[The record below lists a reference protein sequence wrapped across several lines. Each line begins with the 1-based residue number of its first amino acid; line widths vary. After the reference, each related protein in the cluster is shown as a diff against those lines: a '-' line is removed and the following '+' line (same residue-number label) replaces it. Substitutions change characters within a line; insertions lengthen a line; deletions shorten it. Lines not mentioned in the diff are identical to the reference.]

1 MRNVLFLVT
10 GMTPQIITETVWA
23 LACDPNN
30 DKPWVPDEIH
40 VLSTE
45 DGLNQIRSRL
55 FSEKEGYKFAKF
67 KQDFPQLAKVAFD
80 NSAQYL
86 HNIYDAQGVNLKDL
100 KTPSDNE
107 LAADLICQKI
117 REFTECDDVSLHVS
131 IAGGRKTMGFY
142 AGYALSLYGRAGDSM
157 SHVLVDERY
166 ESARDFFY
174 PTPDDSVFV
183 TNRDGI
189 ELKAKDAQIWLARIP
204 FVRLRASLSSHD
216 IVANQSFSQVVE
228 AINLIHQPIKL
239 LVNKKER
246 TITIGDKVA
255 KFDEA
260 HFAFYLMA
268 IYCLQRGEIIIAPHE
283 SVMKGE
289 EIDILTQNY
298 KVCYVEVLSLKGD
311 GKYNTDK
318 ENIEPRDR
326 NNFDKTLSNILKVFK
341 NVFGVEIASKIK
353 VHSLKKLEAPYAPVV
368 DEWCQNTK
376 TRIGAYSLNLDIEQ
390 IEIV

>member
-67 KQDFPQLAKVAFD
+67 KQDFPQLAKIAFD
-80 NSAQYL
+80 NSDKYL

-204 FVRLRASLSSHD
+204 FVRLRASLGSANM
-216 IVANQSFSQVVE
+216 VANKTFSEVVNIINLSMKPMQVV
-228 AINLIHQPIKL
+228 LD
-239 LVNKKER
+239 V
-246 TITIGDKVA
+246 DKR
-255 KFDEA
+255 
-260 HFAFYLMA
+260 
-268 IYCLQRGEIIIAPHE
+268 QIIIA
-283 SVMKGE
+283 
-289 EIDILTQNY
+289 D
-298 KVCYVEVLSLKGD
+298 KVCKL
-311 GKYNTDK
+311 TPK
-318 ENIEPRDR
+318 EFSIYLLCVKLLQNGEALHYPSKDFADDIGERHQAMFNEIYGR
-326 NNFDKTLSNILKVFK
+326 YKTKDDVVVDHSYFSTALSNIKRK
-341 NVFGVEIASKIK
+341 MITEFGQEIFEQISIQPKGKGYGI
-353 VHSLKKLEAPYAPVV
+353 V
-368 DEWCQNTK
+368 
-376 TRIGAYSLNLDIEQ
+376 LDIEQ
-390 IEIV
+390 IEII

>member
-204 FVRLRASLSSHD
+204 FVRMRGAIPERHQLKSD
-216 IVANQSFSQVVE
+216 DSFSQVVE
-228 AINLIHQPIKL
+228 KINQSFHGVTLLLDVPTGRVVVNDKFEFELPAREFALLHWFADLRQSGADGVIAPKGKIKKDSISEAQTKHIAHL
-239 LVNKKER
+239 SVEYGKYYKLHKIKDVFDDDDFENLDVDKQFFENVKSRLKEALELNLGLELAAKLELKQEKRGMPFYLNVNPAA
-246 TITIGDKVA
+246 ITIV
-255 KFDEA
+255 
-260 HFAFYLMA
+260 
-268 IYCLQRGEIIIAPHE
+268 Q
-283 SVMKGE
+283 S
-289 EIDILTQNY
+289 
-298 KVCYVEVLSLKGD
+298 
-311 GKYNTDK
+311 
-318 ENIEPRDR
+318 
-326 NNFDKTLSNILKVFK
+326 
-341 NVFGVEIASKIK
+341 
-353 VHSLKKLEAPYAPVV
+353 
-368 DEWCQNTK
+368 
-376 TRIGAYSLNLDIEQ
+376 
-390 IEIV
+390 

>member
-204 FVRLRASLSSHD
+204 FVRMRGAIADRHQLKSD
-216 IVANQSFSQVVE
+216 DSFSQVVE
-228 AINLIHQPIKL
+228 KINQSYQ
-239 LVNKKER
+239 
-246 TITIGDKVA
+246 VA
-255 KFDEA
+255 TMALDLARQQIIISDSFVLELPPRE
-260 HFAFYLMA
+260 FAFLHWFA
-268 IYCLQRGEIIIAPHE
+268 DRRQKGKSGIIAPT
-283 SVMKGE
+283 KKW
-289 EIDILTQNY
+289 D
-298 KVCYVEVLSLKGD
+298 KA
-311 GKYNTDK
+311 NTDERNAIDELTVEFGTYYEDIKNISDDLRVDKAFFETVKSRLK
-318 ENIEPRDR
+318 EMLDTQLGLELSAKVAIVQTARGKPFYLNINPDSISIVD
-326 NNFDKTLSNILKVFK
+326 NFN
-341 NVFGVEIASKIK
+341 G
-353 VHSLKKLEAPYAPVV
+353 
-368 DEWCQNTK
+368 
-376 TRIGAYSLNLDIEQ
+376 
-390 IEIV
+390 

>member
-67 KQDFPQLAKVAFD
+67 KQDFPQLAKIAFD
-80 NSAQYL
+80 NSDKYL

-142 AGYALSLYGRAGDSM
+142 AGYALSLYVRAGDSM

-204 FVRLRASLSSHD
+204 FVRMRSAIPERHQLKSD
-216 IVANQSFSQVVE
+216 DSFSQVVE
-228 AINLIHQPIKL
+228 KINQSFHGVTLLLDVPTGRVVVNDKFEFELPAREFALLHWFADLRQSGADGVIAPKGKIKKDSISEAQTKHIAHL
-239 LVNKKER
+239 SVEYGKYYKFHKIKDVFDDDDFENLDVDKQFFENVKSRLKEALELNLGLELAAKLELKQKKRGMPFYLNVNPAA
-246 TITIGDKVA
+246 ITIV
-255 KFDEA
+255 
-260 HFAFYLMA
+260 
-268 IYCLQRGEIIIAPHE
+268 Q
-283 SVMKGE
+283 S
-289 EIDILTQNY
+289 
-298 KVCYVEVLSLKGD
+298 
-311 GKYNTDK
+311 
-318 ENIEPRDR
+318 
-326 NNFDKTLSNILKVFK
+326 
-341 NVFGVEIASKIK
+341 
-353 VHSLKKLEAPYAPVV
+353 
-368 DEWCQNTK
+368 
-376 TRIGAYSLNLDIEQ
+376 
-390 IEIV
+390 